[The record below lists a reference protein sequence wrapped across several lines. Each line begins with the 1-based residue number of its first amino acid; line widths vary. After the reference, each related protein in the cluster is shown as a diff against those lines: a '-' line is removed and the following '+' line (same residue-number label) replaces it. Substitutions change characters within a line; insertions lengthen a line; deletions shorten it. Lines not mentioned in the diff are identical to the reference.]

1 MNNQDLS
8 SLEAEA
14 RHARERFQL
23 YRAETVGS
31 KRPDA
36 ARMRELERSCQR
48 AAIRLRRAHTV
59 PEHN

>member
-8 SLEAEA
+8 GLEAEA
-14 RHARERFQL
+14 RHTRERFQL
-23 YRAETVGS
+23 YRAETVDS

>member
-1 MNNQDLS
+1 MNNQDLPR
-8 SLEAEA
+8 LEAEA
-14 RHARERFQL
+14 QHARERFQL
-23 YRAETVGS
+23 YRAGTLGS
-31 KRPDA
+31 TPTDA

>member
-1 MNNQDLS
+1 MCALYA
-8 SLEAEA
+8 L
-14 RHARERFQL
+14 ARERFQH

-31 KRPDA
+31 KRTDA

>member
-1 MNNQDLS
+1 MTDQSLS

-14 RHARERFQL
+14 RSARERLQA
-23 YRAETVGS
+23 YRAGTFGS
-31 KRPDA
+31 RPTDA
-36 ARMRELERSCQR
+36 ARLRDLERSSQR

>member
-1 MNNQDLS
+1 VNDQNLS

-14 RHARERFQL
+14 RYARERLQA
-23 YRAETVGS
+23 YRAETLGS
-31 KRPDA
+31 RPTDVT
-36 ARMRELERSCQR
+36 RTRELERSCQR